1 MNFFER
7 LTARARTSSST
18 VSGTA
23 EEHSL
28 IANPTADGDTQ
39 EADATTEGL
48 KATDQTDV
56 DAALERYLKRLEDQ
70 GIPAPGD
77 WRNPKKKPA
86 TVADVAALY
95 DVKPSFVDLLPWT
108 EYLPEEQAMLLED
121 GKSLAAFFELTPIGT
136 EGRDP
141 EWLRKVRDALENA
154 LQNSFDELDTSPWV
168 VQFYAKDETS
178 WDDYLQSLT
187 EYIRPQAKNSA
198 FSEMYLSLFKH
209 HLDAIAKPGGLFEDT
224 TVSKLPWRGQ
234 QRRVRVV
241 LYRRVVG
248 DAAFRGQS
256 PAMHLNNICQRF
268 TGGLANAGIKCK
280 RMDGYEI
287 RHWLLRWFNPH
298 PDHLGTTLKDFDRFF
313 HLVNKRTEEA
323 GEELPLVTG
332 DDFAQGLFY
341 REPKSD
347 SQKGLWYF
355 DGQPH
360 RVIMLDRLREAP
372 RTGHLT
378 GETRMGG
385 DALHAL
391 FDKLPE
397 DTVLTITLV
406 ITPQDVLEAH
416 LEKLARKSVGDNTA
430 SAMTREAVDNARKLI
445 GREHKLYRGSVAF
458 YLKGRDEAQLTSRSM
473 QLTNALLSAGMEPV
487 ASDDEVAPLNSYLRW
502 LPGNF
507 DVTQKRAMDW
517 YVQMMLVQHVANLC
531 PVWGRSSGTGHPGI
545 TLFNRGGAPLTF
557 DPLNKLD
564 RQMNAHMFLFGPT
577 GAGKSATL
585 NNLLNQLIAVYA
597 PRLFIVEA
605 GNSFGLLGDFA
616 KKLGMTVNRIKL
628 APNSG
633 VSLAPFAD
641 AIRLVTTPNQ
651 VTTLDADDL
660 ERSDEHLSAKPDSD
674 QEDDERDVLGE
685 MEIVARLMITGGEE
699 KEEARLTRADRSV
712 IRHCILAAA
721 RTCSDAGRTVLT
733 EDVRN
738 ALRAAG
744 EDTSIPEARRNR
756 MLEMAEAMD
765 MFCMGA
771 DGEMF
776 NRPGTPWPEADLTI
790 VDLATYAR
798 EGYNAQLSIA
808 YISLINTVNNIAERD
823 QYKGR
828 PLVNVTDEGHIITKN
843 PLLSPYIIKITKMWR
858 KLGAWFWLA
867 TQNIDDL
874 PPAAAPMLNMI
885 EWWICLNM
893 PPDEVEKISRFRELT
908 PAQKSLM
915 LSARKESGKYTEG
928 VVLSKSMEVLFRAVP
943 PSLYLA
949 LAMTEPEEKKQR
961 YDLMQSLAVDE
972 LEAALEVAADLDRKR
987 GIEPLKINFPTPHAL
1002 ENLA

>member
-7 LTARARTSSST
+7 LTARARSSSST
-18 VSGTA
+18 VSDAA

-28 IANPTADGDTQ
+28 IANPTADGDPQ
-39 EADATTEGL
+39 VADATTESL

-187 EYIRPQAKNSA
+187 EYIRPQARNSA

-641 AIRLVTTPNQ
+641 AIRLVTTPSQ

-721 RTCSDAGRTVLT
+721 RTCSDAERTVLT

>member
-1 MNFFER
+1 MTLFQRLKSRASLNSATQTDIAGSPLLSEPSAVEFEQPDDD
-7 LTARARTSSST
+7 L
-18 VSGTA
+18 V
-23 EEHSL
+23 E
-28 IANPTADGDTQ
+28 D
-39 EADATTEGL
+39 L
-48 KATDQTDV
+48 KASDQNDV

-77 WRNPKKKPA
+77 WRNPKQKPA
-86 TVADVAALY
+86 TVGDVAALY
-95 DVKPSFVDLLPWT
+95 DVKPSFVDLLPWI
-108 EYLPEEQAMLLED
+108 EYLPAEQAMLLED

-178 WDDYLQSLT
+178 WDDYLRNLR
-187 EYIRPQAKNSA
+187 EYIRPQAKGSP
-198 FSEMYLSLFKH
+198 FSELYLDLFKH

-241 LYRRVVG
+241 VYRRVVG
-248 DAAFRGQS
+248 DAAFRGQT
-256 PAMHLNNICQRF
+256 PAMHLDNICQRF
-268 TGGLANAGIKCK
+268 TGGLANAGIKSK
-280 RMDGYEI
+280 RMDGYDI
-287 RHWLLRWFNPH
+287 RHWLLQWFNPH

-313 HLVNKRTEEA
+313 QLVNKRTEDA
-323 GEELPLVTG
+323 GEDLPLVTG

-360 RVIMLDRLREAP
+360 KVIMLDRLREAP
-372 RTGHLT
+372 KTGHLT
-378 GETRMGG
+378 GETRKGG

-397 DTVLTITLV
+397 DTVLAITLV

-416 LEKLARKSVGDNTA
+416 LEKLARKSVGDNQA
-430 SAMTREAVDNARKLI
+430 SLLTREAVNDARKLI
-445 GREHKLYRGSVAF
+445 GREHKLYRGSIAF
-458 YLKGRDEAQLTSRSM
+458 YLKGNDEAQLTARSM
-473 QLTNALLSAGMEPV
+473 QLTNALLGAGMEPV
-487 ASDDEVAPLNSYLRW
+487 ATDDEVAPLNSYLRW

-507 DVTQKRAMDW
+507 DVNQKRAMDW
-517 YVQMMLVQHVANLC
+517 FVQMMLAQHVANLC

-557 DPLNKLD
+557 DPFNKLD

-616 KKLGMTVNRIKL
+616 KKLGLTVNRIKL

-641 AIRLVTTPNQ
+641 AIRLVNTPSQ
-651 VTTLDADDL
+651 VKTLDADDL
-660 ERSDEHLSAKPDSD
+660 ESSDEHINAKADED
-674 QEDDERDVLGE
+674 DDERDVLGE

-721 RTCSDAGRTVLT
+721 RVCSVADRTVLT

-738 ALRAAG
+738 ALRTAG
-744 EDTSIPEARRNR
+744 EDTSIPEGRRNR

-776 NRPGTPWPEADLTI
+776 NRTGTPWPEADLTI

-843 PLLSPYIIKITKMWR
+843 PLLAPYIMKITKMWR

-867 TQNIDDL
+867 TQNMDDF
-874 PPAAAPMLNMI
+874 PPSTAPMLNMI

-908 PAQKSLM
+908 PAQKGLM

-961 YDLMQSLAVDE
+961 YDLMQSMGVDE
-972 LEAALEVAADLDRKR
+972 LGAALEVAADLDRKR
-987 GIEPLKINFPTPHAL
+987 GIEPLNITFPTPRAL